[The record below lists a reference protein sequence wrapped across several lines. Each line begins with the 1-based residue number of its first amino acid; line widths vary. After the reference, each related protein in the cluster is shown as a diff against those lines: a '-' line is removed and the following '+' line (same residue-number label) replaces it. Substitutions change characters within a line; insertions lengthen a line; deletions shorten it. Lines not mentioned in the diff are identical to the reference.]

1 MPLLP
6 ENRVIQSLWIGSS
19 LSAMEQLG
27 IASHIA
33 HGHEFHLYAYDEIQN
48 VPRGTVM
55 KDAAAILPAS
65 RIFMYKSHASYA
77 GFANFFRYKLL
88 HDKGGWWSDT
98 DSVCIR
104 PLEFAEDH
112 VFSSE
117 FSKGVNMVNNG
128 VIKAPSGSEL
138 MRWAWESCD
147 ARDTSKLEW
156 GETGPSLMAEG
167 VRKFGLDDCIQPHT
181 AFCPIG
187 YKDWRAVLDPRADLE
202 FGDETYAVH
211 LWNERWRSAGADKD
225 EHHHPGCFYERARRA
240 WLGDTERISLERI
253 AKILGLTGGD

>member
-187 YKDWRAVLDPRADLE
+187 YKDWRAVLDPGADLE

-211 LWNERWRSAGADKD
+211 LWNEQWRSAGADKD

-253 AKILGLTGGD
+253 AKILGSLGD